1 MRPGY
6 MNNNNSEDPEIAE
19 ELRTELEA
27 TRAAFHELLVSIPAE
42 DWHKLTSNQAWT
54 VCELVF
60 HMTVALRMLPED
72 VRLIR
77 RLGWTPR
84 PPASLFNWL
93 NERLTRRGARGLTPE
108 EVGEKYDAAHDGVLR
123 LMDTIRDDEW
133 GKGMDY
139 PDWDPLLSGHVTL
152 ERLFHYPA
160 QHFES
165 HAEQLRN
172 NLNE

>member
-1 MRPGY
+1 
-6 MNNNNSEDPEIAE
+6 MNNNNSDGTSISE
-19 ELRTELEA
+19 ELRAELEA
-27 TRAAFHELLVSIPAE
+27 TRVAFHELLDSIPAE
-42 DWHKLTSNQAWT
+42 NWNKPTSNPAWT
-54 VCELVF
+54 VGELVF

-93 NERLTRRGARGLTPE
+93 NERLTRRGARGLTAE
-108 EVGEKYDAAHDGVLR
+108 DVGEKYDTAHREVLR
-123 LMDTIRDDEW
+123 LMETIKGDEW
-133 GKGMDY
+133 EKGMDY

-152 ERLFHYPA
+152 EKLFHYPA

-172 NLNE
+172 NSDE

>member
-1 MRPGY
+1 MDD
-6 MNNNNSEDPEIAE
+6 NNIGHTNPNDEIRA
-19 ELRTELEA
+19 ELEA
-27 TRAAFHELLVSIPAE
+27 TRASFHELLLSIPE
-42 DWHKLTSNQAWT
+42 DYWNKPTSNPAWT
-54 VCELVF
+54 VGELVF

-172 NLNE
+172 NLDE